1 MGLTQEEH
9 ITLWVSSQ
17 QARRLNMI
25 LRIIDKE
32 TGLFKRDD
40 FVYDFESEQG
50 IETPCPE
57 GFSYPKW
64 DGEQWVE
71 NGGIFEPQK
80 YIDETANINNT

>member
-1 MGLTQEEH
+1 
-9 ITLWVSSQ
+9 
-17 QARRLNMI
+17 MI
-25 LRIIDKE
+25 LRIIDTE

-40 FVYDFESEQG
+40 FVYDTETEQG

-71 NGGIFEPQK
+71 GGGVFEAHEPVEVA
-80 YIDETANINNT
+80 DESPT